1 MDLGCTEVSQ
11 SVSTFSTLQDVIHL
25 NNELNQIFTCIG
37 LGPIEPFTA
46 LIALR
51 LLRFFISQR
60 LVRRKNNSTDL
71 THDINHSEH
80 HAKEFDQ
87 VNGNIAQLW
96 ILALSKYSD
105 VVQRHGMFSANLLET
120 MLGIDPL
127 PQGYEHMTT
136 KLDAGKDTFL
146 SSGGSFDRPNAPL
159 IRSMRRC
166 NFKLLPLVHDH
177 WQLVDVALTEHEI
190 VWFNV
195 SIDTSKL
202 SESHKVLMLSVKD
215 KMKANN
221 GGKSL
226 RLCEVAFG
234 RTVIGRLSLSDLQQ
248 ASVQRIREMSFDQ
261 KQKTN
266 SIEIDI
272 ENLKYDGLLRSEY
285 WSSNSGTL
293 FEDSNKNNAELA
305 KDWFDHHSTQDRL
318 KLKTEDQGTLF
329 LQFAADMNH
338 EETAAGFF
346 NGEDDEENIALL
358 WCHTMIHLRGM
369 FKLRQNLPRLGKKD
383 EWKDL
388 VELIDSHDIK
398 DDNADDAGLL
408 LRFSRFLGGNT

>member
-1 MDLGCTEVSQ
+1 ME
-11 SVSTFSTLQDVIHL
+11 FL
-25 NNELNQIFTCIG
+25 NNAFESTSSFKG
-37 LGPIEPFTA
+37 LGSIEPFTA
-46 LIALR
+46 VIALR
-51 LLRFFISQR
+51 LLRFFVSQR
-60 LVRRKNNSTDL
+60 IVRRKKNSTDL
-71 THDINHSEH
+71 THDADHSGH

-87 VNGNIAQLW
+87 VNGNISQLW

-136 KLDAGKDTFL
+136 KLNVGKDIFL
-146 SSGGSFDRPNAPL
+146 SLGGSFDRPNAPL

-166 NFKLLPLVHDH
+166 NFKLFPLVND

-195 SIDTSKL
+195 SIDIFEL
-202 SESHKVLMLSVKD
+202 SESDKVLLLSVKD

-234 RTVIGRLSLSDLQQ
+234 RTVIGRLSLSNLQQ
-248 ASVQRIREMSFDQ
+248 ASVQRIREKSFDQ
-261 KQKTN
+261 KNTDE
-266 SIEIDI
+266 SIETDI
-272 ENLKYDGLLRSEY
+272 ENLKHYGFLRSEY

-293 FEDSNKNNAELA
+293 FEFSNENNAELA
-305 KDWFDHHSTQDRL
+305 KDWSTQDRL
-318 KLKTEDQGTLF
+318 KLKTGDQGTLF

-338 EETAAGFF
+338 EETTAGFF
-346 NGEDDEENIALL
+346 NGEDEENIALL
-358 WCHTMIHLRGM
+358 WCHTIIHLRGM
-369 FKLRQNLPRLGKKD
+369 FELRQNLPRLGKKD
-383 EWKDL
+383 EWKDF
-388 VELIDSHDIK
+388 VELIDSHDMK
-398 DDNADDAGLL
+398 DDSGDDLG
-408 LRFSRFLGGNT
+408 LRFSLPRFLGGHK